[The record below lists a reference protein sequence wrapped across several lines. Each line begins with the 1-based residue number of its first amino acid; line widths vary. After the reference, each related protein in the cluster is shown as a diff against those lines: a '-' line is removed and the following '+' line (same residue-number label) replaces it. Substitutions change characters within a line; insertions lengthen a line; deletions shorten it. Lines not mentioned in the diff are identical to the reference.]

1 MFITE
6 CQSLCHAGK
15 SVKMAVNCR
24 IKSFIM
30 AREIK
35 SAADLQ
41 APAPAYGVNDYKDR
55 LVKLI
60 PSEII
65 TAYVTLKGLITGP
78 EVPGDKALL
87 LWIVFGI
94 LVVMNP
100 LYLFYITGVR
110 KAGQI
115 IFSSFAFVLWVM
127 VIGGT
132 FTSVLGF
139 PSEYIGSI
147 LLVIYTL
154 FIPFVYKG

>member
-1 MFITE
+1 
-6 CQSLCHAGK
+6 
-15 SVKMAVNCR
+15 
-24 IKSFIM
+24 M

-35 SAADLQ
+35 SAADVPS
-41 APAPAYGVNDYKDR
+41 APSPVNDYKDR

-65 TAYVTLKGLITGP
+65 TAYVTLKGLISSAG
-78 EVPGDKALL
+78 VAGNKQLL

-94 LVVMNP
+94 LVILNP
-100 LYLFYITGVR
+100 LYLYYITRVK

-115 IFSSFAFVLWVM
+115 VFSSFAFVLWVM

-132 FTSVLGF
+132 FSNILGF
-139 PSEYIGSI
+139 PAEFLGSI

>member
-1 MFITE
+1 
-6 CQSLCHAGK
+6 
-15 SVKMAVNCR
+15 
-24 IKSFIM
+24 M

-35 SAADLQ
+35 SAADI
-41 APAPAYGVNDYKDR
+41 AITTPPSSVNDYKDR

-65 TAYVTLKGLITGP
+65 TAYVTLKGLINGAGA
-78 EVPGDKALL
+78 EGNKQLL

-94 LVVMNP
+94 LVVLNP
-100 LYLFYITGVR
+100 LYLIYVMNVK
-110 KAGQI
+110 KAGQVV
-115 IFSSFAFVLWVM
+115 FSSLAFILWVM

-132 FTSVLGF
+132 FTTVLGF
-139 PSEYIGSI
+139 PAEYIGSI

>member
-1 MFITE
+1 
-6 CQSLCHAGK
+6 
-15 SVKMAVNCR
+15 
-24 IKSFIM
+24 M

-35 SAADLQ
+35 SAADLPPVS
-41 APAPAYGVNDYKDR
+41 ASSINDYKDR

-65 TAYVTLKGLITGP
+65 TAYVTLRGLINGAG
-78 EVPGDKALL
+78 EQGNRQLL

-94 LVVMNP
+94 LVIMNP
-100 LYLFYITGVR
+100 LYLYYVTNVK
-110 KAGQI
+110 KAGQLV
-115 IFSSFAFVLWVM
+115 FSSIAFILWVM

-139 PSEYIGSI
+139 SAEYIGSI

>member
-1 MFITE
+1 
-6 CQSLCHAGK
+6 
-15 SVKMAVNCR
+15 
-24 IKSFIM
+24 M

-35 SAADLQ
+35 SATDIQ
-41 APAPAYGVNDYKDR
+41 EAPLSGVNDYQDR

-65 TAYVTLKGLITGP
+65 TAYVTIKGLISVAGVTGN
-78 EVPGDKALL
+78 KQLL

-94 LVVMNP
+94 LVILNP
-100 LYLFYITGVR
+100 LYLFYVTGVK

-115 IFSSFAFVLWVM
+115 AFSSIAFILWVM

-132 FTSVLGF
+132 FTSIIGF
-139 PSEYIGSI
+139 PAEFLGSI

>member
-1 MFITE
+1 
-6 CQSLCHAGK
+6 
-15 SVKMAVNCR
+15 
-24 IKSFIM
+24 M

-35 SAADLQ
+35 AASDL
-41 APAPAYGVNDYKDR
+41 PPTPVSPVNDYKDR

-65 TAYVTLKGLITGP
+65 TAYVTLKGLINGAG
-78 EVPGDKALL
+78 EQGNKQLL

-94 LVVMNP
+94 LVIMNP
-100 LYLFYITGVR
+100 LYLYYVTNVK
-110 KAGQI
+110 KAWQI
-115 IFSSFAFVLWVM
+115 VFSSIAFVLWVL

-132 FTSVLGF
+132 FNTILRFSA
-139 PSEYIGSI
+139 EYIGSI

>member
-1 MFITE
+1 M
-6 CQSLCHAGK
+6 
-15 SVKMAVNCR
+15 
-24 IKSFIM
+24 IKLGYKIQYM

-35 SAADLQ
+35 AAADPGL
-41 APAPAYGVNDYKDR
+41 APPSTVNDYKDR

-65 TAYVTLKGLITGP
+65 TAYVTLRGLINGAG
-78 EVPGDKALL
+78 EQGNKQLL

-94 LVVMNP
+94 LVIMNP
-100 LYLFYITGVR
+100 LYLYYVTNVK

-115 IFSSFAFVLWVM
+115 VFSSIAFILWVM

-132 FTSVLGF
+132 FTTILGF
-139 PSEYIGSI
+139 SAEYIGSI
-147 LLVIYTL
+147 MLVIYTL

>member
-1 MFITE
+1 
-6 CQSLCHAGK
+6 
-15 SVKMAVNCR
+15 
-24 IKSFIM
+24 M

-35 SAADLQ
+35 SAADM
-41 APAPAYGVNDYKDR
+41 PVPPVPINDYKDR

-65 TAYVTLKGLITGP
+65 TAYVTLKGLINGA
-78 EVPGDKALL
+78 GAAGNKSLL

-94 LVVMNP
+94 LVVLNP
-100 LYLFYITGVR
+100 LYLYYVTQVR
-110 KAGQI
+110 KPGQI
-115 IFSSFAFVLWVM
+115 LFSSVAFVLWVM

-139 PSEYIGSI
+139 PAEFIGSI
-147 LLVIYTL
+147 LLVLYTL

>member
-1 MFITE
+1 
-6 CQSLCHAGK
+6 
-15 SVKMAVNCR
+15 
-24 IKSFIM
+24 M

-35 SAADLQ
+35 AATDIKVAPPSAI
-41 APAPAYGVNDYKDR
+41 NDYKDR

-65 TAYVTLKGLITGP
+65 TAYVTLKGLISGAG
-78 EVPGDKALL
+78 EQGNKQLL

-94 LVVMNP
+94 LVILNP
-100 LYLFYITGVR
+100 LYLFYVTQVK

-115 IFSSFAFVLWVM
+115 VFSSIAFILWVM

-132 FTSVLGF
+132 FNNILGF
-139 PSEYIGSI
+139 SAEFMGSI

>member
-1 MFITE
+1 
-6 CQSLCHAGK
+6 
-15 SVKMAVNCR
+15 
-24 IKSFIM
+24 M

-35 SAADLQ
+35 SATDL
-41 APAPAYGVNDYKDR
+41 PEVPPSGVNDYKDR

-65 TAYVTLKGLITGP
+65 TAYVTIKGLISVAGVTGN
-78 EVPGDKALL
+78 KQLL

-94 LVVMNP
+94 LVILNP
-100 LYLFYITGVR
+100 LYLFYVTGVK

-115 IFSSFAFVLWVM
+115 AFSSIAFILWVM

-132 FTSVLGF
+132 FTSIIGF
-139 PSEYIGSI
+139 PAEFLGSI

>member
-1 MFITE
+1 
-6 CQSLCHAGK
+6 
-15 SVKMAVNCR
+15 
-24 IKSFIM
+24 M

-35 SAADLQ
+35 SAADLPLPPPSQ
-41 APAPAYGVNDYKDR
+41 AQTVNDYKDR

-65 TAYVTLKGLITGP
+65 TAYVTLKGLITSPSVEGN
-78 EVPGDKALL
+78 KSLL

-94 LVVMNP
+94 LVVLNP
-100 LYLFYITGVR
+100 LYLYYISNVK

-132 FTSVLGF
+132 FTTVFGF
-139 PSEYIGSI
+139 PAEYIGSI
-147 LLVIYTL
+147 MLVIYTL

>member
-1 MFITE
+1 
-6 CQSLCHAGK
+6 
-15 SVKMAVNCR
+15 MAVNYG
-24 IKSFIM
+24 IKPFTM

-35 SAADLQ
+35 SAADLGLRE
-41 APAPAYGVNDYKDR
+41 PSYGVNDYKDR

-78 EVPGDKALL
+78 DVPGNKTLL

-94 LVVMNP
+94 LVLMNP
-100 LYLFYITGVR
+100 LYLFYVTKVK

-132 FTSVLGF
+132 FTTLLGF
-139 PSEYIGSI
+139 PAEYIGSI

>member
-1 MFITE
+1 
-6 CQSLCHAGK
+6 
-15 SVKMAVNCR
+15 
-24 IKSFIM
+24 M
-30 AREIK
+30 AREIN
-35 SAADLQ
+35 SVADT
-41 APAPAYGVNDYKDR
+41 PPPPPSSVNDYKDR

-65 TAYVTLKGLITGP
+65 TAYVTLKGLINGAG
-78 EVPGDKALL
+78 VQGNKQLL

-94 LVVMNP
+94 LVILNP
-100 LYLFYITGVR
+100 LYLYYVTKVK

-115 IFSSFAFVLWVM
+115 AFSSIAFILWVM

-132 FTSVLGF
+132 FGTILGF
-139 PSEYIGSI
+139 PSEYLGSI

>member
-1 MFITE
+1 
-6 CQSLCHAGK
+6 
-15 SVKMAVNCR
+15 
-24 IKSFIM
+24 M

-35 SAADLQ
+35 SAADVPS
-41 APAPAYGVNDYKDR
+41 APSPVNDYKDR

-65 TAYVTLKGLITGP
+65 TAYVTLKGLISSAG
-78 EVPGDKALL
+78 VAGNKQLL

-94 LVVMNP
+94 LVILNP
-100 LYLFYITGVR
+100 LYLYYITRVK

-115 IFSSFAFVLWVM
+115 VFSSFAFVLWVM

-132 FTSVLGF
+132 FANILGF
-139 PSEYIGSI
+139 PAEFLGSI

>member
-1 MFITE
+1 
-6 CQSLCHAGK
+6 
-15 SVKMAVNCR
+15 
-24 IKSFIM
+24 M

-35 SAADLQ
+35 SAADILL
-41 APAPAYGVNDYKDR
+41 PAPAETVNDYKDR

-65 TAYVTLKGLITGP
+65 TAYVTLRGLIT
-78 EVPGDKALL
+78 VPDIPGNKWLL

-94 LVVMNP
+94 LVILNP
-100 LYLFYITGVR
+100 LYLYYITNVK

-115 IFSSFAFVLWVM
+115 VFSSFAFVLWVL
-127 VIGGT
+127 VIGGP
-132 FTSVLGF
+132 FTTVLGF

>member
-1 MFITE
+1 
-6 CQSLCHAGK
+6 
-15 SVKMAVNCR
+15 
-24 IKSFIM
+24 M

-35 SAADLQ
+35 ALTDPGMMQ
-41 APAPAYGVNDYKDR
+41 PPANSINDYKDR

-65 TAYVTLKGLITGP
+65 TAYVTIKGLISGAGVTGN
-78 EVPGDKALL
+78 KNLL

-94 LVVMNP
+94 LVILNP
-100 LYLFYITGVR
+100 LYLYYVTGV
-110 KAGQI
+110 KKLGQI
-115 IFSSFAFVLWVM
+115 FFSSIAFILWVM

-132 FTSVLGF
+132 FTQILGF
-139 PSEYIGSI
+139 PSEFLGSI

>member
-1 MFITE
+1 
-6 CQSLCHAGK
+6 
-15 SVKMAVNCR
+15 
-24 IKSFIM
+24 M

-35 SAADLQ
+35 SAADISVPP
-41 APAPAYGVNDYKDR
+41 PAQVNDYKDR

-65 TAYVTLKGLITGP
+65 TAYVTLKGLINGAG
-78 EVPGDKALL
+78 EQGNRQLL
-87 LWIVFGI
+87 IWIVFGI
-94 LVVMNP
+94 LVIMTP
-100 LYLFYITGVR
+100 LYLFYITNVK

-115 IFSSFAFVLWVM
+115 VFSSIAFVLWVM

-132 FTSVLGF
+132 FTTILGF
-139 PSEYIGSI
+139 SAEYLGSI